1 MIDKKLRIKIFV
13 FLLIVAVFMQVTFV
27 SQFFQNFIPNF
38 VIIMLLAGSIVD
50 RSSLIFYISFIVG
63 FILEIFSDI
72 YFGSTIVS
80 IILMVFVVSVLST
93 LLLKKIYSFNLF
105 FISIVGILTYNIVYI
120 ILININKIQ
129 NILYFFNQLFYI
141 VVFQIIFTLIFIYP
155 LTYFIL
161 QKNEE

>member
-1 MIDKKLRIKIFV
+1 MIDKKLRIKMFV

-27 SQFFQNFIPNF
+27 SQFFQSFIPNF
-38 VIIMLLAGSIVD
+38 VILMLLAGSIVD

-72 YFGSTIVS
+72 YFVSTVVS

-93 LLLKKIYSFNLF
+93 LLLKKIHSFNLF
-105 FISIVGILTYNIVYI
+105 AISIVGVLTYNIVYI

-141 VVFQIIFTLIFIYP
+141 VVLQVIFTLIFIYP